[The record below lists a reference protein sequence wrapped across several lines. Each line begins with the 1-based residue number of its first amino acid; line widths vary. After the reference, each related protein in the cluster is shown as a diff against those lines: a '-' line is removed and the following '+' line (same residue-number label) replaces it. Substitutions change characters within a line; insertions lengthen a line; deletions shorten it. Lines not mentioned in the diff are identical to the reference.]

1 MANLD
6 EFEEI
11 VFPHLDQL
19 YSFAFYLN
27 GEEAE
32 AQDVLQETMVK
43 VMNNF
48 DRYEKGTN
56 FKAWASRIMKNLFI
70 DRRRKKK
77 PASTDFE
84 KYEPAAREGSQP
96 WSDVELMSEET
107 LVNRFFSD
115 QVKEALMELPES
127 YRMTLL
133 LNAIH
138 DLSYADIADVM
149 ECPKGTVMSRLY
161 RARQELKRTLSDFA
175 EEHGFVRSESETMKE
190 VEDTS

>member
-6 EFEEI
+6 DFEDI
-11 VFPHLDQL
+11 VHPHLDQL
-19 YSFAFYLN
+19 YSFAFYLT

-48 DRYEKGTN
+48 GRYEKGTN

-96 WSDVELMSEET
+96 WSDVELMSQET

-115 QVKEALMELPES
+115 QVKDALMELPES

-138 DLSYADIADVM
+138 DLSYEDIADVM

-161 RARQELKRTLSDFA
+161 RARQELKRTLSGFA
-175 EEHGFVRSESETMKE
+175 EEHGFVRDQDTKQEQVNES
-190 VEDTS
+190 S